1 MKHSEGHFD
10 GAKGRRIYHQAW
22 RPDGPPKGVFVLVHG
37 LGEHSGRYTDLAAHF
52 VAHGWAVF
60 ALDHNGHGKSEGT
73 PGFMQDIDDF
83 VDDVHTL
90 RQLAEQVFPA
100 TPVFLLGHSLGG
112 LITSL
117 YLARHQQGLVGAVL
131 SGSLV
136 RTPDHPGGFQ
146 RGLMKVL
153 ARIVPRLGLIRLDAA
168 GVSRDPTVVR
178 DYESDPLVF
187 HGRMTVGQLR
197 EMFAAMDRVVREA
210 GAISLPMLVLHGEA
224 DQMTDPQGSR
234 QLFEL
239 VVSADKSLTIYPGL
253 YHEIFNEPEKLS
265 VYTEVLDWCDHRR
278 VAG

>member
-1 MKHSEGHFD
+1 
-10 GAKGRRIYHQAW
+10 
-22 RPDGPPKGVFVLVHG
+22 
-37 LGEHSGRYTDLAAHF
+37 
-52 VAHGWAVF
+52 
-60 ALDHNGHGKSEGT
+60 
-73 PGFMQDIDDF
+73 
-83 VDDVHTL
+83 
-90 RQLAEQVFPA
+90 
-100 TPVFLLGHSLGG
+100 
-112 LITSL
+112 
-117 YLARHQQGLVGAVL
+117 
-131 SGSLV
+131 
-136 RTPDHPGGFQ
+136 
-146 RGLMKVL
+146 
-153 ARIVPRLGLIRLDAA
+153 LGLIRLDAA

-265 VYTEVLDWCDHRR
+265 VYTEVLDWCDQRV